1 LGCKETDVRYW
12 IIAFILAGLLI
23 ISAVA
28 QDTSGESTNSVR
40 AQQQES
46 RGRREHTITVDVWS
60 SAEPSQPEPV
70 KMSPDF
76 AVAGLNAAFKM
87 ENTERKIEN
96 SIRRGFPLGEFWIQ
110 DDLATIDDSLKLAE
124 LSATNDT
131 DRQALRELEKQS
143 TRLRLWSNWLI
154 DQNRNLALTD
164 YYISASKL
172 DNDERFVNSVACT
185 KFLVSMLSSRT
196 LAENSSCL

>member
-1 LGCKETDVRYW
+1 MRYW

-28 QDTSGESTNSVR
+28 QDTSGESTNNVR

-87 ENTERKIEN
+87 ENLERKIE
-96 SIRRGFPLGEFWIQ
+96 SYLRRGFPLGELWIQ
-110 DDLATIDDSLKLAE
+110 SDLDAIDDSLKMAKLYVA
-124 LSATNDT
+124 SDS
-131 DRQALRELEKQS
+131 DRQALQELENQS
-143 TRLRLWSNWLI
+143 TRLRLWTNGLMEL
-154 DQNRNLALTD
+154 NRNLALTE
-164 YYISASKL
+164 YYISPWAL
-172 DNDERFVNSVACT
+172 DNDERFLNSVACT